1 MIVLLFSL
9 CASIPAVL
17 PMNKLQKKNVCK
29 YEHLIQ
35 EHSKKNNLDPAL
47 LASVIYVESA
57 FYPRVVS
64 TAKACGLTQVIS
76 KYTGGPETKYKK
88 YTCEQLKNPRNSI
101 KVGAQILAY
110 AINVYGGKDVNK
122 GLCYYNAGNICLRK
136 KRLYRK
142 LYYVKTVR
150 KIYDKIKNYSR

>member
-9 CASIPAVL
+9 CASVPAVL
-17 PMNKLQKKNVCK
+17 PINNLQKKNVCK

-35 EHSKKNNLDPAL
+35 EHSEKNNLDPAL

-57 FYPRVVS
+57 FRPRVVS
-64 TAKACGLTQVIS
+64 RAKACGLTQVIP

-88 YTCEQLKNPRNSI
+88 YTCEQLKNPRISI

-110 AINVYGGKDVNK
+110 VINVYGDEIVDK
-122 GLCYYNAGNICLRK
+122 GLCYYNAGNICLK
-136 KRLYRK
+136 NKRLYKK
-142 LYYVKTVR
+142 LYYVKKVR
-150 KIYDKIKNYSR
+150 KIYDKIRNHNH